1 MGDEDLTW
9 LFDAVL
15 GFLKSPGWALPVM
28 SFIDDNCIVFDSE
41 DENKLAYMD
50 IYTAF
55 RDMVDSLLEMHLE
68 ELGVTGEQFAA
79 VCEAAAQQQV
89 GMEVLEQILAVDD
102 FVSFKKMMV
111 KRNMELELEAMKA
124 LQSLSA
130 RIAEEGSGSGGE
142 QEEPGD
148 DDFEAQLQQALELSM
163 KEAQAA
169 GTSTGI
175 NSADVD
181 RQQAEA
187 EEADLAMAIALS
199 LQVEEEKEKQATAE
213 AVAMAAARAR
223 SAAARARARA
233 RA

>member
-1 MGDEDLTW
+1 
-9 LFDAVL
+9 
-15 GFLKSPGWALPVM
+15 
-28 SFIDDNCIVFDSE
+28 
-41 DENKLAYMD
+41 MD

-187 EEADLAMAIALS
+187 EAPPPVEWTVWGWS
-199 LQVEEEKEKQATAE
+199 LRGPTLWYPGRRPKGSGRPYT
-213 AVAMAAARAR
+213 RPR
-223 SAAARARARA
+223 T
-233 RA
+233 

>member
-1 MGDEDLTW
+1 
-9 LFDAVL
+9 
-15 GFLKSPGWALPVM
+15 
-28 SFIDDNCIVFDSE
+28 
-41 DENKLAYMD
+41 MD

-68 ELGVTGEQFAA
+68 ELGLTGELFAA

-187 EEADLAMAIALS
+187 EAPPPVEWTVWRWS
-199 LQVEEEKEKQATAE
+199 LRGPTPWYPGRRPKGSGRPYTRQ
-213 AVAMAAARAR
+213 
-223 SAAARARARA
+223 SAA
-233 RA
+233 

>member
-1 MGDEDLTW
+1 
-9 LFDAVL
+9 
-15 GFLKSPGWALPVM
+15 
-28 SFIDDNCIVFDSE
+28 
-41 DENKLAYMD
+41 
-50 IYTAF
+50 
-55 RDMVDSLLEMHLE
+55 
-68 ELGVTGEQFAA
+68 
-79 VCEAAAQQQV
+79 
-89 GMEVLEQILAVDD
+89 MEVLEQILAVDD

-187 EEADLAMAIALS
+187 EAPPPVEWTVWGWS
-199 LQVEEEKEKQATAE
+199 LRGPTLWYPGRSPKGSGRPYTRP
-213 AVAMAAARAR
+213 RA
-223 SAAARARARA
+223 
-233 RA
+233 

>member
-1 MGDEDLTW
+1 
-9 LFDAVL
+9 
-15 GFLKSPGWALPVM
+15 
-28 SFIDDNCIVFDSE
+28 
-41 DENKLAYMD
+41 MD

-187 EEADLAMAIALS
+187 EAPPPVEWTVWRWSLRGPTLWYPGRRPKGSGRPYTRPRAWLGRLPRTRRLAS
-199 LQVEEEKEKQATAE
+199 
-213 AVAMAAARAR
+213 
-223 SAAARARARA
+223 
-233 RA
+233 